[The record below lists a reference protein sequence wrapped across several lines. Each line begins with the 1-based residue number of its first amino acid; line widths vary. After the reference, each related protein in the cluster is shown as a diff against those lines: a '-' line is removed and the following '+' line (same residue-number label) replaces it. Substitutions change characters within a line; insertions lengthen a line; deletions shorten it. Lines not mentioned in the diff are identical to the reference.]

1 MTQTILLGVVIAAIA
16 LLFVLI
22 LKFKINA
29 FISLL
34 IVSMFVG
41 LAAGMPPG
49 DVLKSIQTGMGS
61 TLGFVATVV
70 GLGAI
75 FGALLEHSGGAESL
89 AHYMIGKFG
98 KDKASWAMVI
108 TGFIISIPVFLDV
121 GFIILVP
128 IIYALSRDTN
138 KPVLYYGIPLLAG
151 MAVTHSFI
159 PPTPGPIAVT
169 EIIGANLGWVIL
181 LGFIIGIPTAII
193 AGPVFGKYISK
204 KITVGPPDLFDHHVP
219 AKGETLPSF
228 GIIAGII
235 AVPLVLILMNTVTS
249 VFVEKDILSAGLL
262 TNIISF
268 LGHPFSALTIAT
280 LLALYFLGTKRDV
293 SKKELL
299 EISTKALGPAGII
312 ILITG
317 AGGVFKEVLV
327 DSGIGNMLAESISNS
342 ALPPIALAWI
352 LAVVVRVT
360 QGSATVAMITAA
372 GIMAPI
378 LEVFELSDPQRALIV
393 LSIAAGATI
402 LSHVNDSGFWLVG
415 KYFGL
420 NERQTLKSWTMME
433 TIIAVVGFV
442 FALTLSFFV

>member
-1 MTQTILLGVVIAAIA
+1 MSTSILLIIVIAAIA
-16 LLFVLI
+16 LLLLLV
-22 LKFKINA
+22 LKFKLNA
-29 FISLL
+29 FLALL
-34 IVSMFVG
+34 IISMFVG
-41 LAAGMPPG
+41 LAAGMPV
-49 DVLKSIQTGMGS
+49 DNVLKSIQNGMGS

-89 AHYMIGKFG
+89 AHYMVGKFG
-98 KDKASWAMVI
+98 TDKASWAMVI

-128 IIYALSRDTN
+128 IIYALSRDAN
-138 KPVLYYGIPLLAG
+138 KPILYYGIPLLAG

-159 PPTPGPIAVT
+159 PPTPGPIAVA

-181 LGFIIGIPTAII
+181 LGFIIGIPTAIV

-204 KITVGPPDLFDHHVP
+204 KIPVGPPDLFEHQSPID
-219 AKGETLPSF
+219 KSKLPSF
-228 GIIAGII
+228 GLIASIIAIPI
-235 AVPLVLILMNTVTS
+235 VLILVDTVT
-249 VFVEKDILSAGLL
+249 GLL
-262 TNIISF
+262 ISKEVLEAGFLTKMISF
-268 LGHPFSALTIAT
+268 VGHPFSALTIAT
-280 LLALYFLGTKRDV
+280 LLALYFLGTKRNVGKD
-293 SKKELL
+293 ELL
-299 EISTKALGPAGII
+299 DISTKALGPAGII

-352 LAVVVRVT
+352 IASVVRIT

-378 LEVFELSDPQRALIV
+378 LSVFELSDPHRALIV
-393 LSIAAGATI
+393 LAIAAGATI
-402 LSHVNDSGFWLVG
+402 MSHVNDAGFWLVG

-420 NERQTLKSWTMME
+420 SEKQTLQSWTTMA
-433 TIIAVVGFV
+433 TIVSVMGFAL
-442 FALTLSFFV
+442 ALTLSFFV